1 MTTIGMHY
9 DVVPGKEEEFERGF
23 AGVIDHLRSVP
34 GHVKSR
40 MYEDV
45 QSVGSYVI
53 LSEWESRETFQAFLR
68 SDAFKQVTAW
78 GKAEI
83 LRARPTHKVY
93 ANE

>member
-23 AGVIDHLRSVP
+23 VGVIEHLKSVA
-34 GHVKSR
+34 GHIESR

-45 QSVGSYVI
+45 QSTGSYVI
-53 LSEWESRETFQAFLR
+53 LSEWDSKATFQAFLQ
-68 SDAFKQVTAW
+68 SAAFKQVTSW

-83 LRARPTHKVY
+83 LRARPRHKFSGS
-93 ANE
+93 